1 MSDIPYGLGAEIGA
15 EMADE
20 AAAEAAALAAKAPV
34 VVPDVVVEADEPA
47 EAVEPVGEPVVAED
61 AATDPQPIPEP
72 AKPKK
77 ITLLPAWMKERLA
90 EQTAKQ
96 REAERLAADAEARA
110 KAAMAELEVL
120 RKQHASG
127 ETHAPN
133 LSPAPGSDYVP
144 RSEVEKLATEKA
156 RMDAFNAQADQAY
169 FAGKASYKDFDEALQ
184 PLTAMGALQR
194 MDFQEAAL
202 ATGAAHDVL
211 YELGTD
217 PDRASQILG
226 YLRSGNGHKATAEM
240 TKIAMGIEQRKA
252 AAAKPKK
259 TPVSQVPAPIKP
271 VGGSAM
277 PAVDLEKAD
286 DVTFDREL
294 SKMLA
299 AKGW

>member
-1 MSDIPYGLGAEIGA
+1 MSDEDRSLAEWVAKDVG
-15 EMADE
+15 DE
-20 AAAEAAALAAKAPV
+20 PRAAATEPVEPVAPV
-34 VVPDVVVEADEPA
+34 A
-47 EAVEPVGEPVVAED
+47 EAVEPAEGAEPVAEPVVAEEPEAD
-61 AATDPQPIPEP
+61 PEP
-72 AKPKK
+72 APEPVKAKK
-77 ITLLPAWMKERLA
+77 VTPLPAWMKERLA

-133 LSPAPGSDYVP
+133 LSPAPGGDYVP

-202 ATGAAHDVL
+202 ATGAASDVL

-226 YLRSGNGHKATAEM
+226 YLRTGNTAKATAEM
-240 TKIAMGIEQRKA
+240 TKIAISIEQRKA
-252 AAAKPKK
+252 AATKPKK
-259 TPVSQVPAPIKP
+259 TPVSQVPAPIRP

-277 PAVDLEKAD
+277 PTVDLEKAD
-286 DVTFDREL
+286 DATFDREL